1 MKRFFLDA
9 VLILIVVSIGST
21 LNQQQPESTIQQRI
35 EAFNQQIE
43 KQEVIEPPVHRAS
56 MYQIQENTAGQLGA
70 NISEMVIRVVED
82 SVRMIASAFGQ

>member
-1 MKRFFLDA
+1 MKRVFLDA
-9 VLILIVVSIGST
+9 FLILIVVSIGST

>member
-1 MKRFFLDA
+1 
-9 VLILIVVSIGST
+9 
-21 LNQQQPESTIQQRI
+21 
-35 EAFNQQIE
+35 
-43 KQEVIEPPVHRAS
+43 

>member
-1 MKRFFLDA
+1 MERFFLD
-9 VLILIVVSIGST
+9 VFLILIVVSIGST

-82 SVRMIASAFGQ
+82 SVSMIASAFGQ